1 VKFLRLVL
9 VNLLRSKRRTFLT
22 IFSIAVALFLFS
34 TLRTVLTSLDA
45 SLRATDAS
53 RLVVRHEAS
62 LAFPLPLAYRNRL
75 AAVPGVTGVSWA
87 NWFGGV
93 YQEPKNFFAQF
104 ALDAPTF
111 FAMYPEYEVP
121 PDQMRAFQSDRTGC
135 VVGVKL
141 ARKYGWRIGDAI
153 PLQGTIYPERDVWRF
168 TLRGIYRARTPDA
181 DESSFLFHWDY
192 LNESVWEPRRNEVG
206 IYYLKLDSPDLA
218 ARVSRDVD
226 AMFKSSSYPTRTE
239 TERAFTAGFISM
251 LGNVRLLLLLIGSA
265 IVFAIMLVTVNTMMM
280 AFRER
285 TTEVAILK
293 TLGFSRTLILNLVA
307 GEAMVVSFL
316 GGVVGCG
323 IAVLVFQVV
332 DFNFEGM
339 FPTFR
344 VGVGTVAWGLVL
356 AAGMGFLSGI
366 VPAFQAARLEI
377 AGALR
382 KVV

>member
-1 VKFLRLVL
+1 MKFFRLVL
-9 VNLLRSKRRTFLT
+9 VNLMRSKRRTFLT
-22 IFSIAVALFLFS
+22 IFSIAVALFLFC

-104 ALDAPTF
+104 AIDGPSF
-111 FAMYPEYEVP
+111 FALYPEYEVP
-121 PDQMRAFQSDRTGC
+121 PDQMRAFQADRTGC
-135 VVGVKL
+135 VAGAKL
-141 ARKYGWRIGDAI
+141 VRKYGWRIVDAI
-153 PLQGTIYPERDVWRF
+153 PLRGTIYPERDVWRF
-168 TLRGIYRARTPDA
+168 TLRGIYRGRTQDA
-181 DESSFLFHWDY
+181 DENSFLFHWDY

-206 IYYLKLDSPDLA
+206 IYYLKLESPDLA

-293 TLGFSRTLILNLVA
+293 TLGFSRSLILNLVA
-307 GEAMVVSFL
+307 GEAMLVSFL
-316 GGVVGCG
+316 GGVLGCG
-323 IAVLVFQVV
+323 LAVLVFQVV

-344 VGVGTVAWGLVL
+344 VGAGTVVLGLLL

-366 VPAFQAARLEI
+366 VPALQAARLEI
-377 AGALR
+377 ARALR
-382 KVV
+382 TVA